1 MSSQVVFVGFP
12 CQPIGCCLA
21 TRNRVARPR
30 NSRSHAGLGDGF
42 ARISSAFVRP
52 RVRNALEVDA
62 EGSVADVCSD
72 RAEPSG
78 NAGPFVAAIAHL
90 LNACVVLLNCLEET
104 QVGRR
109 FDALHFPQGRGDALL
124 LFTGLSLHHRP
135 DRLLPPWVAIEFC
148 LGQHHSCPPAISL
161 MPPASGKVFGV
172 EPGQGGQQI
181 VSRSSYVY
189 TLAISLNVSALF
201 FHTSRTFGASGAA
214 MADPNSLVNLVYS
227 PPAGGCHG

>member
-1 MSSQVVFVGFP
+1 MSSQVVFVGFT
-12 CQPIGCCLA
+12 CQPIGCCRA

-30 NSRSHAGLGDGF
+30 NSRSHASLGDGF

-52 RVRNALEVDA
+52 RVRNALKVDA

-90 LNACVVLLNCLEET
+90 LNVSEMLLNRLEEA

-109 FDALHFPQGRGDALL
+109 FAALHLPQGRADALL
-124 LFTGLSLHHRP
+124 LFTGLSLHHRL
-135 DRLLPPWVAIEFC
+135 DRLLPHWAAFEIC
-148 LGQHHSCPPAISL
+148 LGQHHLCPPAISP
-161 MPPASGKVFGV
+161 MPPASGKICRASA
-172 EPGQGGQQI
+172 GQGGQQT
-181 VSRSSYVY
+181 VSRSSSVH

-214 MADPNSLVNLVYS
+214 MADPNSLVNLVYF